1 MNAYVLYS
9 LHQPWFIFCL
19 GLKFALQ
26 LGGNATYPFLKSSL
40 SLSLSLS
47 LVSSHSLC
55 LIGSVIS
62 PHSAWCLL
70 IWQRDCLPDRCCC
83 LYCLVLHLTNSS
95 KGKEREWEKIAEN
108 QAVLHNWLC
117 KSACQ
122 NLCLPMVHEM
132 CVCSSDVAHI
142 SFLLPLTTGDD
153 ILSHWLLC
161 EEVYVLAIIS
171 MSMSLYICLLR
182 WQQ

>member
-19 GLKFALQ
+19 VLKFALQ
-26 LGGNATYPFLKSSL
+26 LLYSWVEMPHLPSWRPP

-70 IWQRDCLPDRCCC
+70 IWQRDCLPDHCCC

-122 NLCLPMVHEM
+122 KSLSSNGARNVCLLMRCCTYIIFSAINCGGRHTQ
-132 CVCSSDVAHI
+132 
-142 SFLLPLTTGDD
+142 PLTAVRRSIRTGY
-153 ILSHWLLC
+153 HFY
-161 EEVYVLAIIS
+161 EY
-171 MSMSLYICLLR
+171 
-182 WQQ
+182 